1 MIKKIVNVLSL
12 VVVLQ
17 LSVQAQVISTETFET
32 ETGSSTSFTDNS
44 QVFNITSQA
53 QGPFDI
59 QTAYPGTGWNGTA
72 VDNIYIDNDGFAA
85 GGLGTGFTISS
96 AGAVPFNI
104 KSVWLYLADNTA
116 NVNVTGTLT
125 IVGKLSSVGQF
136 TVTSSPGFNNTNI
149 GVNNGF
155 TLIDFT
161 TFGGSNNSNVVIDQL
176 VLTTTTNFNY
186 VGLDAFQWSTVC
198 PTVTVS
204 PLSQTNVSCNGGSNG
219 AASVSASGGS
229 GLTYNW
235 TPGNP
240 TGDGTASV
248 TGLTA
253 GTWTCTVTNSCS
265 NSGVAT
271 FTVTQPTTL
280 TLTPSSQTNVAC
292 NGGSNGAASVNAASG
307 GAGSYTYNWT
317 PGNPTGDGTISVT
330 GLTAGNWTC
339 TVTDANSCTKAVTFT
354 VTQPT
359 TLTLTPSSQTNVACN
374 GGSNG
379 AASVNAASGGAGSYT
394 YNWTPGNPT
403 GDGTTSVTG
412 LTAGNWTCTVTDANS
427 CTKAVTFT
435 VTQPTSLVLTV
446 ASQTNVT
453 SYGGNNG
460 AASVNAATGGAG
472 SYTYNWTPG
481 NPTGDG
487 TTAVTGLTAGVWT
500 CTVTDANSCT
510 TSLTF
515 TITQPASAL
524 NFDGTNDIVQSSN
537 TINTTLALS
546 NKITV
551 EAWVNPTNATYL
563 GCIVGN
569 YQTNGSGMQFLLR
582 RDYSN
587 YTFWID
593 NGAGFNNVTSAATV
607 TTGAWVHLA
616 GTWDG
621 STVKLYVNGILSG
634 TASVTGSNIVSSTN
648 QLWIGGNS
656 AGTPEMF
663 AGSVD
668 EVRVWNRALCQSEIQ
683 NNMNCEIASSGT
695 GLLVN
700 YHFNQGS
707 DNANNSGITTLTD
720 ASGNSINGTLNGFFL
735 TGAVSNWVGQGA
747 VTSGTT
753 CGAFSIP
760 SVTVTASSQ
769 TDISCNGGT
778 NGAASVNASGGS
790 GLTYNWTPGN
800 PTGDGTASVSGLTTG
815 NWTCTVTNDCGGSG
829 THVFTISEPA
839 ALSASSVA
847 GTILCNGGSTTVT
860 VSATGGT
867 TSYSG
872 TGTYTV
878 TAGTITYT
886 VTDANSCSA
895 TTTVTVTEPSALVAS
910 VATGTILCN
919 GGSTTVT
926 VSATGGTT
934 SYSGTGTYTVT
945 AGTLTYTVT
954 DANACS
960 ATTTVTLSQPAA
972 IASSQTVT
980 LCAGQS
986 IAVGSNTYSNTG
998 TYTDVLTAQN
1008 GCDSTVTTD
1017 LTVNSAIDVS
1027 TTTSS
1032 NTVTANESSASS
1044 YQWLDCDNGNTP
1056 ISGETNQS
1064 FAAPSNGNYAV
1075 IVTIGSCSDTS
1086 ACINISG
1093 MSIANF
1099 NAQAIKLYPNPT
1111 NGLFSLVLSSDAQ
1124 VVIIDALGKEVKSVW
1139 LTTGGHSIDLS
1150 ACTNGVYFIR
1160 VTSRGVTQTARII
1173 RKD

>member
-1 MIKKIVNVLSL
+1 
-12 VVVLQ
+12 
-17 LSVQAQVISTETFET
+17 
-32 ETGSSTSFTDNS
+32 
-44 QVFNITSQA
+44 
-53 QGPFDI
+53 
-59 QTAYPGTGWNGTA
+59 
-72 VDNIYIDNDGFAA
+72 
-85 GGLGTGFTISS
+85 
-96 AGAVPFNI
+96 
-104 KSVWLYLADNTA
+104 
-116 NVNVTGTLT
+116 
-125 IVGKLSSVGQF
+125 
-136 TVTSSPGFNNTNI
+136 
-149 GVNNGF
+149 
-155 TLIDFT
+155 
-161 TFGGSNNSNVVIDQL
+161 
-176 VLTTTTNFNY
+176 
-186 VGLDAFQWSTVC
+186 
-198 PTVTVS
+198 
-204 PLSQTNVSCNGGSNG
+204 
-219 AASVSASGGS
+219 
-229 GLTYNW
+229 
-235 TPGNP
+235 
-240 TGDGTASV
+240 
-248 TGLTA
+248 
-253 GTWTCTVTNSCS
+253 
-265 NSGVAT
+265 
-271 FTVTQPTTL
+271 
-280 TLTPSSQTNVAC
+280 
-292 NGGSNGAASVNAASG
+292 
-307 GAGSYTYNWT
+307 
-317 PGNPTGDGTISVT
+317 
-330 GLTAGNWTC
+330 
-339 TVTDANSCTKAVTFT
+339 
-354 VTQPT
+354 
-359 TLTLTPSSQTNVACN
+359 
-374 GGSNG
+374 
-379 AASVNAASGGAGSYT
+379 
-394 YNWTPGNPT
+394 
-403 GDGTTSVTG
+403 
-412 LTAGNWTCTVTDANS
+412 
-427 CTKAVTFT
+427 
-435 VTQPTSLVLTV
+435 
-446 ASQTNVT
+446 
-453 SYGGNNG
+453 
-460 AASVNAATGGAG
+460 
-472 SYTYNWTPG
+472 
-481 NPTGDG
+481 
-487 TTAVTGLTAGVWT
+487 
-500 CTVTDANSCT
+500 
-510 TSLTF
+510 
-515 TITQPASAL
+515 
-524 NFDGTNDIVQSSN
+524 
-537 TINTTLALS
+537 
-546 NKITV
+546 
-551 EAWVNPTNATYL
+551 
-563 GCIVGN
+563 
-569 YQTNGSGMQFLLR
+569 
-582 RDYSN
+582 
-587 YTFWID
+587 
-593 NGAGFNNVTSAATV
+593 
-607 TTGAWVHLA
+607 
-616 GTWDG
+616 
-621 STVKLYVNGILSG
+621 
-634 TASVTGSNIVSSTN
+634 
-648 QLWIGGNS
+648 
-656 AGTPEMF
+656 
-663 AGSVD
+663 
-668 EVRVWNRALCQSEIQ
+668 
-683 NNMNCEIASSGT
+683 MNCEIASSGT